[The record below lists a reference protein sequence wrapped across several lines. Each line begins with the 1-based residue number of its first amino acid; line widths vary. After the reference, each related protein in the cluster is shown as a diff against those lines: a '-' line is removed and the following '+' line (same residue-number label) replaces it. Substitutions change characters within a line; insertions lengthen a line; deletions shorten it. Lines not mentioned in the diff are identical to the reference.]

1 MARAFIGVGSNVDR
15 DNQIRTGIHRLRDM
29 FGDILVSSVYESKAI
44 GFEGENFYNL
54 VVGIETESDAAE
66 LSGTLRAIEYE
77 HGRVRNITRYSPR
90 TLDLDLLLYND
101 LVRHDSEVDVPR
113 EDISKY
119 AFVLCPLAE
128 IAGEL
133 RHPETGESFADMW
146 ESFDKHGQEICRI
159 NFEF

>member
-15 DNQIRTGIHRLRDM
+15 DNQIRSGVRRLREL
-29 FGDILVSSVYESKAI
+29 FGELLVSSVYESKAV

-54 VVGIETESDAAE
+54 VVGINTESGAAE
-66 LSGTLRAIEYE
+66 LAAELRDVEYE

-101 LVRHDSEVDVPR
+101 LVRHDADVDVPR
-113 EDISKY
+113 EDVSKY

-133 RHPETGESFADMW
+133 IHPETGESIADMW
-146 ESFDKHGQEICRI
+146 RSFDKGGQEICRI